1 MGGRAWL
8 GRMGVPAATLT
19 VLAGNVFAA
28 GGGGETIVIVADS
41 RRFSGLLAWWANLYN
56 ESHLGFAVVTILL
69 ITTLGTVLGV
79 LTDFLMSRI
88 GINLKSR
95 TLAER

>member
-1 MGGRAWL
+1 MGGKAWL
-8 GRMGVPAATLT
+8 RLLRVPTAVLT

-28 GGGGETIVIVADS
+28 GGGGEAIVIVADS

-56 ESHLGFAVVTILL
+56 ESHLAFSVVTILL
-69 ITTLGTVLGV
+69 IPTLGTVLGI

-95 TLAER
+95 TLAEH

>member
-1 MGGRAWL
+1 MSGKAWL
-8 GRMGVPAATLT
+8 GRMGVPAAALT

-28 GGGGETIVIVADS
+28 GGGGEMIVIVADS

-56 ESHLGFAVVTILL
+56 DSHLGFAVVTVLL
-69 ITTLGTVLGV
+69 IPTMGTVLGL

-95 TLAER
+95 VLAEH